1 MMVVSDRPGQERLA
15 ALVELSTD
23 AVVMVDESG
32 VIRWASSS
40 VRDVLGYGPHD
51 LVGTKG
57 RDLVA
62 PEDLEA
68 WQMFVGQLLA
78 VPGAVRTGTFRTRHV
93 DGGYRWTFGTARNLL
108 TEPRIGAVVMYLR
121 DVTALRDAEAVQRAT
136 TDRYRQ
142 LFEDATDVIF
152 ETDEEGYFTL
162 VNPATLMTFGYRQ
175 DEVLGRRFTEF
186 IRPDYR
192 PVVFEHYRRQVDAG
206 ERTSYIEFPAV
217 ARDAR
222 EIWLGQN
229 AWLAIDPSGRY
240 RGMRAVARN
249 ISERRRAEEALLQ
262 AQKMEAVGRLAGGI
276 AHDFNNLL
284 TAIRGNA
291 ELLMHRFGKDPA
303 RAAEI
308 EEILHASD
316 RAATMTRQLLAF
328 SRKQPVAPVR
338 IDLNELIETVG
349 RLSRRLLGPDVALE
363 IQPGANLRAVM
374 ADASQLEQL
383 LLNLILNARDA
394 LPAGGRIVA
403 RTANCS
409 LPDAAPESVRAGLSD
424 GYYVRL
430 QVSDNGVG
438 MDLATQDRIFEPFFT
453 TKEPGRGTGLG
464 LSTAYGIVRQMGGA
478 ITVVSERD
486 RGATFSVYLPAVC
499 TDDKAPTALAA
510 SDQRSG
516 ND

>member
-1 MMVVSDRPGQERLA
+1 MMPVSDWPGQERLA

-23 AVVMVDESG
+23 AVVMVDERL

-40 VRDVLGYGPHD
+40 LREVLGYQPRD
-51 LVGTKG
+51 LVGTHA
-57 RDLVA
+57 RDLLA
-62 PEDLEA
+62 PEDVEV
-68 WQMFVGQLLA
+68 WQAFVDQLLA
-78 VPGAVRTGTFRTRHV
+78 APGTAQSGTFRSRHI
-93 DGGYRWTFGTARNLL
+93 DGSYRWTCGTARNLL
-108 TEPRIGAVVMYLR
+108 HEPRIATIVMSLR
-121 DVTALRDAEAVQRAT
+121 DVTAIRHAEAAQQAA

-162 VNPATLMTFGYRQ
+162 VNPATLRTFGYGH

-186 IRPDYR
+186 IRADYR
-192 PVVFEHYRRQVDAG
+192 PVIFEHYRRQVDAG
-206 ERTSYIEFPAV
+206 ERSSYIEFPALT
-217 ARDAR
+217 RDER
-222 EIWLGQN
+222 EVWLGLN
-229 AWLAIDPSGRY
+229 AWLALDTSGRY
-240 RGMRAVARN
+240 RGMRAVARDIN
-249 ISERRRAEEALLQ
+249 ERRRAEEALLQ

-291 ELLMHRFGKDPA
+291 ELLMHRFRQEPA

-308 EEILHASD
+308 DEILHASD
-316 RAATMTRQLLAF
+316 RAAAMTRQLLAF
-328 SRKQPVAPVR
+328 SRKQPVTPVR
-338 IDLNELIETVG
+338 INLNDLTETVA

-363 IQPGANLRAVM
+363 IQPAAGLRPVM

-394 LPAGGRIVA
+394 LPEGGRIVA
-403 RTANCS
+403 RTANCW
-409 LPDAAPESVRAGLSD
+409 LPDGAPESVRATLAEGT
-424 GYYVRL
+424 YVRL
-430 QVSDNGVG
+430 QVSDDGVG
-438 MDLATQDRIFEPFFT
+438 MDLATQGRIFEPFFT

-486 RGATFSVYLPAVC
+486 RGATFSVYLPALSAEEQ
-499 TDDKAPTALAA
+499 TPALT
-510 SDQRSG
+510 SDA
-516 ND
+516 

>member
-1 MMVVSDRPGQERLA
+1 VSDWPGQERLA
-15 ALVELSTD
+15 ALVDLSTD
-23 AVVMVDESG
+23 AIVMLDRHG
-32 VIRWASSS
+32 VIGWASSS
-40 VRDVLGYGPHD
+40 LRDVLGYAPRD
-51 LVGTKG
+51 LVGTKA

-62 PEDLEA
+62 PQDLEE
-68 WQMFVGQLLA
+68 WQEFVGQLLA
-78 VPGAVRTGTFRTRHV
+78 APGVARTGTFRSRHR
-93 DGGYRWTFGTARNLL
+93 DGSYRWIYRIARNLL
-108 TEPRIGAVVMYLR
+108 TEPRIGAIVVYFR
-121 DVTALRDAEAVQRAT
+121 DVTAIRDAEAAQQAT
-136 TDRYRQ
+136 TDRYRL

-152 ETDEEGYFTL
+152 ETDDEGYFTL
-162 VNPATLMTFGYRQ
+162 VNPATLRTFGYGH

-206 ERTSYIEFPAV
+206 ERSSYIEFPAV
-217 ARDAR
+217 TRDER
-222 EIWLGQN
+222 EVWLGQN
-229 AWLAIDPSGRY
+229 AWLATDATGRY
-240 RGMRAVARN
+240 CGMRAVARN
-249 ISERRRAEEALLQ
+249 INERRRAEAALLQ

-291 ELLMHRFGKDPA
+291 ELLHRLVRDPA

-338 IDLNELIETVG
+338 INLNDLIETVA

-363 IQPGANLRAVM
+363 IQPAAGLRPVM

-394 LPAGGRIVA
+394 LPDGGRIVA
-403 RTANCS
+403 RTANCP
-409 LPDAAPESVRAGLSD
+409 LPDGAPESLRAGLPD
-424 GYYVRL
+424 GHYVRL
-430 QVSDNGVG
+430 QVTDNGLG
-438 MDLATQDRIFEPFFT
+438 MDPATQARIFEPFFT

-464 LSTAYGIVRQMGGA
+464 LSTVYGIVRQMGGA
-478 ITVVSERD
+478 ITVVSERHH
-486 RGATFSVYLPAVC
+486 GATFSVYLPAVC
-499 TDDKAPTALAA
+499 ADETPSAVSTA
-510 SDQRSG
+510 SDQHGG
-516 ND
+516 NE